1 MKCFELR
8 SVEINLG
15 IVTGLEGRYTTDRKL
30 IRSLFFNIPFNLQII
45 LLSHVD
51 VWPNQYNIVK

>member
-8 SVEINLG
+8 SVKINLG

-51 VWPNQYNIVK
+51 VWQNQYNIVK